1 MNTFCEYFDQ
11 FQCRSCSLLATSYND
26 QLSQKEAQLTQR
38 LQISQQQLLPSIPSQ
53 IQGFRNKVKLAV
65 GLDENGITLG
75 LVDKDFR
82 STDLG
87 QCLVQNPQISLMLSP
102 IKNFILHS
110 KLTVF
115 NTKTLKGELK
125 HIIIYFNPQSQES
138 YLRFVLRS
146 KEAHSRMIKHLAG
159 LTEQIP
165 HLKVVSLNIQPS
177 PHPILEG
184 EEEIILTQQTHLNHI
199 LGDIHFK
206 LSTQG
211 FVQTNLAVSTALY
224 QTAASWIAETKQKK
238 FLELFS
244 GQGAFSF
251 FAAQNVEK
259 ALGCEINQSAVD
271 SANLSAQ
278 KLKLPHLSF
287 KCLDAKDIK
296 EEILQF
302 KPDIIL
308 ANPPRRGLGLS
319 GQLINESDAQFFIYS
334 SCNFETLS
342 TDIFALTQYKIVKA
356 QIFDMFAHTEHFETL
371 VLLERII

>member
-1 MNTFCEYFDQ
+1 W
-11 FQCRSCSLLATSYND
+11 
-26 QLSQKEAQLTQR
+26 
-38 LQISQQQLLPSIPSQ
+38 
-53 IQGFRNKVKLAV
+53 
-65 GLDENGITLG
+65 ITLG

-199 LGDIHFK
+199 
-206 LSTQG
+206 
-211 FVQTNLAVSTALY
+211 
-224 QTAASWIAETKQKK
+224 
-238 FLELFS
+238 
-244 GQGAFSF
+244 
-251 FAAQNVEK
+251 
-259 ALGCEINQSAVD
+259 
-271 SANLSAQ
+271 
-278 KLKLPHLSF
+278 
-287 KCLDAKDIK
+287 
-296 EEILQF
+296 
-302 KPDIIL
+302 
-308 ANPPRRGLGLS
+308 
-319 GQLINESDAQFFIYS
+319 
-334 SCNFETLS
+334 
-342 TDIFALTQYKIVKA
+342 
-356 QIFDMFAHTEHFETL
+356 
-371 VLLERII
+371 